1 MTDTF
6 RPVFCRACGG
16 RIGEVS
22 TVAFRLD
29 YAGRESIFA
38 PATEAPVTLVVTT
51 RCLRKLFEPP
61 RAGPRVCRATNRVRV
76 TLGGPAAVATAPL
89 CALTPEGLSA

>member
-1 MTDTF
+1 
-6 RPVFCRACGG
+6 
-16 RIGEVS
+16 
-22 TVAFRLD
+22 
-29 YAGRESIFA
+29 
-38 PATEAPVTLVVTT
+38 VVTT